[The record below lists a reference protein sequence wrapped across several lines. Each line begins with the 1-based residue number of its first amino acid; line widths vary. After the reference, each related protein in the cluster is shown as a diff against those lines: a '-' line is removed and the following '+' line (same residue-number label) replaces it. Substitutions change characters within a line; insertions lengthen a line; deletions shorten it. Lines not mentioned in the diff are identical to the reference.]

1 MSRHARI
8 EEVSDSES
16 DPSDMDPEEFDPAQ
30 IMAPVAS
37 SAASSSLTRSSS
49 MPSTAPPG
57 SQFQATRDASSY
69 KHYQSLYPVYFDS
82 NRSRTEGRRVGKELA
97 VENPLAMELVSAV
110 KMLGLD
116 CVFEPGKCHPK
127 DWANPGRVKVRV
139 KEKGR
144 PLSPRVKNSKS
155 TCRAAIMRS

>member
-16 DPSDMDPEEFDPAQ
+16 DPSDMDPEDFDPAQ

-37 SAASSSLTRSSS
+37 STASSSLTKSSDIPAAA
-49 MPSTAPPG
+49 PSS
-57 SQFQATRDASSY
+57 SQFQTTRDPSTY
-69 KHYQSLYPVYFDS
+69 KHFQCLYPIYFDS
-82 NRSRTEGRRVGKELA
+82 NRSRAGGRRVGKELA
-97 VENPLAMELVSAV
+97 VENPLALELVNAV
-110 KMLGLD
+110 KILGLN

-127 DWANPGRVKVRV
+127 DWANPGRVKVHV

-144 PLSPRVKNSKS
+144 PLNSRVKNSMYMHHTPILQS
-155 TCRAAIMRS
+155 